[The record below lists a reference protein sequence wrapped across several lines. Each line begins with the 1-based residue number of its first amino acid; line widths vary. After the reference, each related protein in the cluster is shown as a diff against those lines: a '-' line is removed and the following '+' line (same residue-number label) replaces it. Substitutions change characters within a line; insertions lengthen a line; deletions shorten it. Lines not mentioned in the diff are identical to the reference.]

1 MDDINKQKF
10 LAELGRLLTFM
21 YEEDRLEALAMYTRM
36 FDDAKDEQAI
46 LQYLV
51 SPTRQAVV
59 LARSYDAKERKLQ
72 VHSQSRSGEA
82 YADGE
87 TPDYVQAIDAL
98 QREAAS
104 LGVISPVE
112 DENQISLFDDGPQE
126 TQAAPVYE
134 ESAPVYEESAPQL
147 MPEPVTEPQS
157 ELIPEPQS
165 ELMPEAA
172 QESGDKVDV
181 FLAGFSLAES
191 ELPPQPQAAPLSI
204 ADVPETAAELQPET
218 AEAPVTQSAPQPVAE
233 APRTERRTN
242 VALLILFI
250 ILAIPLSLIGIVL
263 LLVPTVL
270 FLAMAVSAVSLG
282 IMAVSSAF
290 AGGLSLLADV
300 LALLGVALVLLALG
314 LLFAWIFVWFIGGA
328 IAGLIRG
335 VFALGRKWC
344 TKEVP
349 VK

>member
-134 ESAPVYEESAPQL
+134 EAAPQL

-157 ELIPEPQS
+157 ELMPEPQSEPQS

-172 QESGDKVDV
+172 QETGDKVDV

-314 LLFAWIFVWFIGGA
+314 LLFAWVFVWFIGGA